1 MPKQKIVTHKL
12 ITENHC
18 GYFSANRVFKTDT
31 LRPSGWVQ
39 VAGSPSKADLYVC
52 VEWDSKS
59 VWVGYHWQGGYSH
72 REEAGLENIFMADWI
87 INAKLSEY
95 DQRYAD
101 NFIHH
106 DVIYRAISKCQTLLN
121 EVATV
126 TTQVKEHVTKILIE
140 SDNTTIGTC
149 TI

>member
-1 MPKQKIVTHKL
+1 MQKQKIVTHKL
-12 ITENHC
+12 MTENHC
-18 GYFSANRVFKTDT
+18 GYFSANRSFKTDA

-59 VWVGYHWQGGYSH
+59 VWVGYHWQGGYSY
-72 REEAGLENIFMADWI
+72 REEAGLESLFMADWI
-87 INAKLSEY
+87 INAKMSEY

-106 DVIYRAISKCQTLLN
+106 DVIYRAIIKCQTLLDD
-121 EVATV
+121 VSKV
-126 TTQVKEHVTKILIE
+126 TAQIKEQVTKILTE
-140 SDNTTIGTC
+140 CDEAPTDAC